1 MSAES
6 GDDIQSCLTDE
17 NQNLLFAT
25 GYRKP
30 LLQLTLDDV
39 PSIVEILLDF
49 YLLVKVKASMDQYV
63 EGLKTAHFLDDLRKD
78 PVLWKPYFTYNN
90 TVLTAGMADIIIFC
104 TSNKQTVCFI

>member
-39 PSIVEILLDF
+39 
-49 YLLVKVKASMDQYV
+49 VKVKASMDQYV

-104 TSNKQTVCFI
+104 TSNKQTVCFIHSNNIGL